1 MGEIRRLIYGLGR
14 ALQIAGLAALPFSLW
29 VGFVG
34 HDEQGSL
41 MIFLGSIAVFYAGY
55 FLTRVRTKI

>member
-1 MGEIRRLIYGLGR
+1 MAEIRRLIYKVGR
-14 ALQIAGLAALPFSLW
+14 TLQVAGLAALPFSLW
-29 VGFVG
+29 IGFVG

-55 FLTRVRTKI
+55 FLTRVTSKI